1 MSDSV
6 LNMYKV
12 TKQFKRARTN
22 HDRKSLSRRRHH
34 RFFVKK
40 TLGVMPGQEKR
51 PLVEQA

>member
-12 TKQFKRARTN
+12 TKQSKRATTN
-22 HDRKSLSRRRHH
+22 HDRKRRRHH
-34 RFFVKK
+34 RSFVKK
-40 TLGVMPGQEKR
+40 TLVQCQTGEW